1 MKIVLLVEGR
11 TEKAFLPILRAY
23 IHGRLPPDKD
33 RPKLSVNRY
42 DGRIP
47 KQERLKKIV
56 ENEVRSGADAV
67 IALTDVYTG
76 STDFKNADDAKK
88 KMADWCNQHP
98 SFYPHAALHD
108 FEAWLLPYWDEI
120 KTLSGSDRAA
130 PAISPESVDHNKPP
144 ARLLAEVFLQG
155 SKGRAYSKPR
165 DAARIL
171 DKKDLTIAANSCSE
185 LKSFLNRILLLC
197 NGTLI
202 P

>member
-11 TEKAFLPILRAY
+11 TETAFLPILRGY
-23 IHGRLPPDKD
+23 IHARLPLGKD
-33 RPKLSVNRY
+33 RPRLTVNRY

-47 KQERLKKIV
+47 KHERLKKVV

-76 STDFKNADDAKK
+76 SNDFTDANDAKQ
-88 KMADWCNQHP
+88 KMSDWCNGRP
-98 SFYPHAALHD
+98 RFYPHAALHD
-108 FEAWLLPYWDEI
+108 FEAWLLPYWDAI

-130 PAISPESVDHNKPP
+130 PAISPEGVNHNKPP

-171 DKKDLTIAANSCSE
+171 DKKDLTIAANACLE
-185 LKSFLNRILLLC
+185 LKSFLNRILALSG
-197 NGTLI
+197 GTLI